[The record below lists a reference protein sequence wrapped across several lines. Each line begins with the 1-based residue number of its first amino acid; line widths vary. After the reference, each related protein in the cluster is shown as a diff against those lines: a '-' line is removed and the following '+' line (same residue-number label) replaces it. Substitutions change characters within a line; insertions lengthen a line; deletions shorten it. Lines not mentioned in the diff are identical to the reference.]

1 MRIFRDCFANFVADF
16 RTTFAR
22 VSRECRENFLV
33 SRTSR
38 ELVAKFL
45 NMFKNVMGINS
56 PKHFARL
63 SRDCRATVVRRSC
76 ECREL
81 VAAKFW
87 RIYNAK
93 FSRHSYEC
101 RASVA
106 RRSRDSLAK
115 TSRLSGEKMKL
126 SDIRTNGVRHSHK
139 CRATVVRI

>member
-1 MRIFRDCFANFVADF
+1 MRLSRDCFANFVADF

-38 ELVAKFL
+38 KLVAKFL
-45 NMFKNVMGINS
+45 NMFKNFMGINS

-87 RIYNAK
+87 RIYNAT

-126 SDIRTNGVRHSHK
+126 SDIRTNGVRHSH
-139 CRATVVRI
+139 